1 MRRKLTLKDL
11 SERLGLARSTV
22 SRALR
27 DDPQIAAA
35 TRARVREL
43 ADTVGYHPDAAA
55 RALTRRRAHAV
66 GLMLPRS
73 SELVFVNPY
82 FSELLLGVSRRAED
96 AGFALLLSTAPRP
109 DFALWP
115 REGRVDGLL
124 LLGSSVADGD
134 VAGLNALVDNRFP
147 LVAVHA
153 GPRALKAVTVGSD
166 ERAGVL
172 QALTHLQQLG
182 HRRVAMLSGPRGSR
196 YAERRIRA
204 YRTGVAGL
212 GLEADPALL
221 VACDDSRAGGWA
233 AAATLLERDASFTA
247 VLANNDMVAL
257 GALDALRAVGRSVP
271 GDVSLVGFD
280 DTPLAAVASPALTSV
295 RQPTRRLGEMAFD
308 ALLTLMA
315 GGRVRSVRLGTH
327 LIVRASTAPLHADG
341 GAA

>member
-35 TRARVREL
+35 TRVRVRAL
-43 ADTVGYHPDAAA
+43 ADALGYRPDAAA

-73 SELVFVNPY
+73 SKLVFVNPY
-82 FSELLLGVSRRAED
+82 FSELLLGVSGRAEE
-96 AGFALLLSTAPRP
+96 AGFALLLSTAPQP

-124 LLGSSVADGD
+124 VLGSSVTDAD
-134 VAGLNALVDNRFP
+134 VPELNALVEARFP
-147 LVAVHA
+147 LVAIHA
-153 GPRALKAVTVGSD
+153 GPRALKAVTIGSN
-166 ERAGVL
+166 ERAGVW
-172 QALTHLQQLG
+172 QALAHLQQLG
-182 HRRVAMLSGPRGSR
+182 HRRVALLSGPRGSR

-204 YRTGVAGL
+204 YRTGIETFGL
-212 GLEADPALL
+212 NADRDLL
-221 VACDDSRAGGWA
+221 VATDDSRAGGA
-233 AAATLLERDASFTA
+233 AAARALLQRGTPFTA
-247 VLANNDMVAL
+247 VLANNDLVAL
-257 GALDALRAVGRSVP
+257 GALDAFRAAGLCVP
-271 GDVSLVGFD
+271 RDVALVGFD

-308 ALLTLMA
+308 ALVTLMS
-315 GGRVRSVRLGTH
+315 GGEVSSVRLATR
-327 LIVRASTAPLHADG
+327 LVVRDSTAPHVADG
-341 GAA
+341 GVA